1 MAHSEKTL
9 YPRIGEEV
17 IRTTLDNGLPVFI
30 VPKKDYR
37 RKYAMFATRYGG
49 MDMALSAE
57 RPVAGHPCRHRPLS
71 GA

>member
-30 VPKKDYR
+30 VPKKDYDR
-37 RKYAMFATRYGG
+37 AMEEIACQLAAVQNGQWE
-49 MDMALSAE
+49 DW
-57 RPVAGHPCRHRPLS
+57 
-71 GA
+71 